1 MSSNFNFIEI
11 ASPFIH
17 LSLIS
22 TLEHKSQHKIIL
34 HNDIRARV
42 TDLIMF
48 WENLTGV
55 DASSKHVYVD
65 QDIGSTVVQMDK
77 CFHISM
83 QGYNQYSIS
92 VVIEYQFS

>member
-1 MSSNFNFIEI
+1 MSSNFNFMEI

-42 TDLIMF
+42 TDLILVEKPF
-48 WENLTGV
+48 GCI
-55 DASSKHVYVD
+55 DASVQHVYVD
-65 QDIGSTVVQMDK
+65 QDIGSKVVQMDK

-83 QGYNQYSIS
+83 QG
-92 VVIEYQFS
+92 